1 MAIRVALFD
10 TRTCLTTS
18 FRGKYFGGANP
29 TNRKVDGLYIDLLAR
44 TLECEVKYRCK
55 HTMYA
60 EYGLIPERI
69 ALECPVPDII
79 EYTYMSTPVIGYD
92 NRTKAVK
99 ANPRVVAALNTF
111 NPEIY
116 IKVGYPNMANKLCV
130 NINGSLV
137 GLNSDNPELE
147 QWRVVSSAIEDFIV
161 RNAKE

>member
-1 MAIRVALFD
+1 
-10 TRTCLTTS
+10 
-18 FRGKYFGGANP
+18 
-29 TNRKVDGLYIDLLAR
+29 
-44 TLECEVKYRCK
+44 
-55 HTMYA
+55 
-60 EYGLIPERI
+60 
-69 ALECPVPDII
+69 
-79 EYTYMSTPVIGYD
+79 MSTPVIGYD

-111 NPEIY
+111 NPEILIAHCKDPIADLVYPQMY